1 VDWSAYADV
10 HGKVIALDESGDW
23 DQAVAL
29 STKAEG
35 SNGVFTRLD
44 SGLRGQVDSA
54 AATVSEGLGGGTR
67 WLLGTGILALLL
79 ALAAAAM
86 AWRGITAR
94 LEEYS

>member
-1 VDWSAYADV
+1 
-10 HGKVIALDESGDW
+10 
-23 DQAVAL
+23 
-29 STKAEG
+29 
-35 SNGVFTRLD
+35 
-44 SGLRGQVDSA
+44 
-54 AATVSEGLGGGTR
+54 VSEGLGGGTR